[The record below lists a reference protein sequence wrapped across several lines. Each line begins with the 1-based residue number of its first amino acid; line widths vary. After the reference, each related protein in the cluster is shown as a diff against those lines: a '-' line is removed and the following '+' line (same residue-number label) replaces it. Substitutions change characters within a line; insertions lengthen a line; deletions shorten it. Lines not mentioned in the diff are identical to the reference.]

1 MIAAGAICEIATATG
16 TRDVAVE
23 DFVVGVGRNALAPG
37 EFLLGLKLAMPSAE
51 TKDAYLRFTPRTE
64 MDIAVAGVGVS
75 LTVAGGQCTGAR
87 VAIGAVAPTAMLV
100 PEAAQALVGT
110 DLNDAALHQAGE
122 ACKAAASPISDK
134 RGTAE
139 YRKKVVAVLC
149 RRAVALA
156 HQRIQGA

>member
-1 MIAAGAICEIATATG
+1 
-16 TRDVAVE
+16 
-23 DFVVGVGRNALAPG
+23 
-37 EFLLGLKLAMPSAE
+37 
-51 TKDAYLRFTPRTE
+51 
-64 MDIAVAGVGVS
+64 
-75 LTVAGGQCTGAR
+75 LTVIDGICIAAR
-87 VAIGAVAPTAMLV
+87 VAIGAVAPTARLV
-100 PEAAQALVGT
+100 PDAAKALEGT
-110 DLNDAALHQAGE
+110 DLNEQVLAAAGE

>member
-1 MIAAGAICEIATATG
+1 
-16 TRDVAVE
+16 
-23 DFVVGVGRNALAPG
+23 
-37 EFLLGLKLAMPSAE
+37 
-51 TKDAYLRFTPRTE
+51 
-64 MDIAVAGVGVS
+64 
-75 LTVAGGQCTGAR
+75 
-87 VAIGAVAPTAMLV
+87 MLV

-110 DLNDAALHQAGE
+110 DLNDAALHEAGE